1 MKIAIRLLLAV
12 ALLSLSA
19 SLSVAEP
26 RQIVQGTQFRLKLLG
41 DISSSSSRNG
51 DSFIAVTTEPIML
64 GDHLLLPAG
73 TRIRGVVTSINRA
86 RRFAI
91 FRGEAYMN
99 LSFRSVE
106 VDSRLIPVQLSILE
120 LRKPSEDGDGRLR
133 KDVEIGEGQMLQ
145 EKHDIKGDIVAGT
158 IGTGGATLIG
168 KLASHAATGF
178 GIGLAGSAVYVMAR
192 KGREVTLPAETGMLV
207 RMDNTVTLP
216 GVAGSTGSVNGS
228 R

>member
-145 EKHDIKGDIVAGT
+145 EKHDIKGDIVAGA

>member
-1 MKIAIRLLLAV
+1 MKTAVRLLLAV
-12 ALLSLSA
+12 GVLSLFA

-26 RQIVQGTQFRLKLLG
+26 RQIVRGTEFRLKLLS
-41 DISSSSSRNG
+41 DISSSSARNG
-51 DSFIAVTTEPIML
+51 DPFIAVTIDPIML
-64 GDHLLLPAG
+64 GDHILLPAG
-73 TRIRGVVTSINRA
+73 TRIRGIVSGINRA

-168 KLASHAATGF
+168 KLAGGAAKGF

-192 KGREVTLPAETGMLV
+192 KGREVTLPADTGMLV

-216 GVAGSTGSVNGS
+216 GVIGSTGSVNGS
-228 R
+228 K

>member
-26 RQIVQGTQFRLKLLG
+26 RQIVQGTQFRLKLLS

-51 DSFIAVTTEPIML
+51 DSFIAVTIEPIML

-73 TRIRGVVTSINRA
+73 TRIRGAVTSINRA

-145 EKHDIKGDIVAGT
+145 EKHDIKGDIVAGA

>member
-26 RQIVQGTQFRLKLLG
+26 RQIVQGTQFRLKLLS

-51 DSFIAVTTEPIML
+51 DSFIAVTIEPIML

-145 EKHDIKGDIVAGT
+145 EKHDIKGDIVAGA

>member
-1 MKIAIRLLLAV
+1 MKIAARLLLAV

-26 RQIVQGTQFRLKLLG
+26 RQIVQGTQFRLKLLS

-51 DSFIAVTTEPIML
+51 DPFIAVTIEPIMV

-73 TRIRGVVTSINRA
+73 TRIRGIVTSINRA

-168 KLASHAATGF
+168 KLVSHAASGF
-178 GIGLAGSAVYVMAR
+178 GIGLAGSAVYVVAR
-192 KGREVTLPAETGMLV
+192 KGREVNLPAETGMLV

>member
-26 RQIVQGTQFRLKLLG
+26 RQIVQGTQFRLKLLS

-51 DSFIAVTTEPIML
+51 DSFIAVTIEPIML

-145 EKHDIKGDIVAGT
+145 EKHDIKGDIVAGA

-216 GVAGSTGSVNGS
+216 GVAASTGSVNGS